1 MILLIKGIFF
11 ELSKRL
17 TGIEY
22 VKPGSSNQENR
33 KAFRFIHYYLTF
45 KDILLNFDTQH
56 RCGLGFLCCENL
68 IHCSY

>member
-33 KAFRFIHYYLTF
+33 KAFRFILFYLLF
-45 KDILLNFDTQH
+45 KDILF
-56 RCGLGFLCCENL
+56 
-68 IHCSY
+68 